1 MNILVTGANGFIGRA
16 VCQTLSAAGHTVF
29 ALVRSSRAFF
39 SGLPCVAS
47 RSPYCSYCLRA
58 RSLCNLTEKCSS
70 AAPVQREARIAYI
83 HAQTD
88 FVDIE
93 DAIMPRVRVAPLETV
108 VHLAARV
115 HETSEN
121 TPRFRAACHET
132 NVAGTLRVA
141 AAAAR
146 AGARRFIFVSS
157 IKALGEIEPGRPWR
171 EDDSPAP
178 SDPYGHSKYAA
189 EVALRAACQRT
200 GLEMVIVRPPLVYGP
215 EVRANF
221 LKWMRAIA
229 RGWPLPLAQLR
240 APRSFIYLENLAN
253 ALAVCATHP
262 AAAGRTFHVSD
273 GRDISV
279 AELSIALGEALGA
292 PAHLWRCPVA
302 LFSALGRIT
311 GRGAQINRLIQPL
324 RLDIER
330 ARTVLGWS
338 PPYSPHQGLQQTAA
352 WYRRFE
358 QPRGSAQRPLP
369 Y

>member
-121 TPRFRAACHET
+121 TPRFRAAC
-132 NVAGTLRVA
+132 
-141 AAAAR
+141 
-146 AGARRFIFVSS
+146 
-157 IKALGEIEPGRPWR
+157 
-171 EDDSPAP
+171 
-178 SDPYGHSKYAA
+178 
-189 EVALRAACQRT
+189 QRT

-240 APRSFIYLENLAN
+240 APR
-253 ALAVCATHP
+253 
-262 AAAGRTFHVSD
+262 
-273 GRDISV
+273 
-279 AELSIALGEALGA
+279 
-292 PAHLWRCPVA
+292 
-302 LFSALGRIT
+302 
-311 GRGAQINRLIQPL
+311 
-324 RLDIER
+324 
-330 ARTVLGWS
+330 
-338 PPYSPHQGLQQTAA
+338 
-352 WYRRFE
+352 
-358 QPRGSAQRPLP
+358 
-369 Y
+369 

>member
-93 DAIMPRVRVAPLETV
+93 DAIM
-108 VHLAARV
+108 ARV

-178 SDPYGHSKYAA
+178 SDPYGH
-189 EVALRAACQRT
+189 
-200 GLEMVIVRPPLVYGP
+200 
-215 EVRANF
+215 
-221 LKWMRAIA
+221 
-229 RGWPLPLAQLR
+229 
-240 APRSFIYLENLAN
+240 
-253 ALAVCATHP
+253 
-262 AAAGRTFHVSD
+262 
-273 GRDISV
+273 
-279 AELSIALGEALGA
+279 
-292 PAHLWRCPVA
+292 
-302 LFSALGRIT
+302 
-311 GRGAQINRLIQPL
+311 
-324 RLDIER
+324 
-330 ARTVLGWS
+330 
-338 PPYSPHQGLQQTAA
+338 
-352 WYRRFE
+352 
-358 QPRGSAQRPLP
+358 
-369 Y
+369 

>member
-1 MNILVTGANGFIGRA
+1 MPNAERGG
-16 VCQTLSAAGHTVF
+16 
-29 ALVRSSRAFF
+29 
-39 SGLPCVAS
+39 
-47 RSPYCSYCLRA
+47 SYCIRA

-141 AAAAR
+141 AA
-146 AGARRFIFVSS
+146 GARRFIFVSS

-189 EVALRAACQRT
+189 EVALRAA
-200 GLEMVIVRPPLVYGP
+200 
-215 EVRANF
+215 
-221 LKWMRAIA
+221 
-229 RGWPLPLAQLR
+229 
-240 APRSFIYLENLAN
+240 
-253 ALAVCATHP
+253 
-262 AAAGRTFHVSD
+262 
-273 GRDISV
+273 
-279 AELSIALGEALGA
+279 
-292 PAHLWRCPVA
+292 
-302 LFSALGRIT
+302 
-311 GRGAQINRLIQPL
+311 
-324 RLDIER
+324 
-330 ARTVLGWS
+330 
-338 PPYSPHQGLQQTAA
+338 
-352 WYRRFE
+352 
-358 QPRGSAQRPLP
+358 
-369 Y
+369 